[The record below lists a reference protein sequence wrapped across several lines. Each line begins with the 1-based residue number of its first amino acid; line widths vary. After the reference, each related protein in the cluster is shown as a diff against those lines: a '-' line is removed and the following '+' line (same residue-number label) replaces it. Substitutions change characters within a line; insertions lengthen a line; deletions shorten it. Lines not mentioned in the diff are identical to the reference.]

1 MAGCIISFIAG
12 GVFGVFTL
20 AVFIGGSDRYDK

>member
-1 MAGCIISFIAG
+1 MTGCIISFIAG

-20 AVFIGGSDRYDK
+20 AVFIGGSDKNNR